1 MTPFDRAKMKAIIF
15 QGRTTGRETKYANLY
30 YEGTEG
36 WTNVHYYR
44 KHFITTPNLAKARLG
59 ATRTAPRIMAMTAEQ
74 VQQNFDAL

>member
-15 QGRTTGRETKYANLY
+15 QGRDDWTRDLY

-44 KHFITTPNLAKARLG
+44 KHFITTPKYLCKARALASSRVTSHCLP
-59 ATRTAPRIMAMTAEQ
+59 ATHNEIS
-74 VQQNFDAL
+74 